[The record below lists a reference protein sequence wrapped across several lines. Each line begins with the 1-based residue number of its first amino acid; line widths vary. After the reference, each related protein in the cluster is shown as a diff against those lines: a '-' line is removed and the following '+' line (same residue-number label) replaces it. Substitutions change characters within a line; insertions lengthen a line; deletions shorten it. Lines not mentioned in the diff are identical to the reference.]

1 MSPQESYKIV
11 PQVVSPDGLTST
23 LPDTTPSLVK
33 VGLMLELS
41 LILMLA
47 ASWSWPVGKM
57 LPLPNPHAQKDRS
70 SEETIP
76 ALQEVHVPSDVAPV
90 VELAF
95 PASHARQVSDEVA
108 DGVEL

>member
-11 PQVVSPDGLTST
+11 PQVVSPDGLTSI

-47 ASWSWPVGKM
+47 ASGSWPDTGDVGPDKS
-57 LPLPNPHAQKDRS
+57 P
-70 SEETIP
+70 P
-76 ALQEVHVPSDVAPV
+76 APSPQ
-90 VELAF
+90 
-95 PASHARQVSDEVA
+95 RQT
-108 DGVEL
+108 L